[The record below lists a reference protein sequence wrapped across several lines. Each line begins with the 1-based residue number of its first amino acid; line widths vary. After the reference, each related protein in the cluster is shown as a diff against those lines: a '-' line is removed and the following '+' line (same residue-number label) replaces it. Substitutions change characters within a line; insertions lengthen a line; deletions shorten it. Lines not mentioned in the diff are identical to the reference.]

1 MNENH
6 YSNWQP
12 NPEWLAAMAEAEEG
26 FPSFS
31 VGGLACDLG
40 SALPTPAAEARGAF
54 TRFIDLARR
63 QRKLTVEALAESA
76 DVDLTDLVGIM
87 KGAAAPS
94 TRTVYKLAKVLGVST
109 RKLLELAGLA
119 EVRDAGLAQAAV
131 RFAARSEPT
140 VALTREERDALDEF
154 VKVLVENSDAEG

>member
-1 MNENH
+1 MTDNDIRD
-6 YSNWQP
+6 WQP
-12 NPEWLAAMAEAEEG
+12 SPEWLAAMAAAEEG

-40 SALPTPAAEARGAF
+40 SAMPAPGTESRGTF

-63 QRKLTVEALAESA
+63 QRKLTIEALAEAA
-76 DVDLTDLVGIM
+76 DIDLPELVGILESN
-87 KGAAAPS
+87 AAPS
-94 TRTVYKLAKVLGVST
+94 TRTVYKLAMVLGVSS

-119 EVRDAGLAQAAV
+119 EVRDPNLANAAV

-140 VALTREERDALDEF
+140 VALSKEERAALDEF
-154 VKVLVENSDAEG
+154 VKVLVENSDNQG